1 MAIKSFK
8 GVTIGKGTPQKLE
21 GQNGDITIRST
32 NKGTKMYVKEANKW
46 HSIDLDVDL
55 KQIALSVQKLKDQ
68 IKKLTTK
75 RNNSPV
81 VDKLLLKQSGGAAA
95 VGIQNKSG
103 KIAFRNAADSA
114 DAELINPKISGT
126 ISTDT
131 NPILSTAVSN
141 TVQVGYNDVS
151 STFQLRIIGPPN
163 ANLDTLLSF
172 FVGAAAKWSMG
183 FDSSSD
189 TTFRINAGANLD
201 ADVLQLTSAGALTVD
216 STVTSSN
223 GICSGTGALDTGSS
237 AITTTGVISG
247 GSFNHFMDTQIHNY
261 NSTLTALHYIPFGGS
276 QTDSTSIVDTM
287 NDQTLYIAPYD
298 GYVVKLILQ
307 SATGLA
313 TDAGATKFY
322 IRVNGA
328 LSTRVTVVIADETSH
343 TVSFGG
349 SDSTFGFDA
358 GDRIRIGVDPV
369 AAMKDVTATSVWRY
383 TI

>member
-1 MAIKSFK
+1 MSLSKINP
-8 GVTIGKGTPQKLE
+8 VNL
-21 GQNGDITIRST
+21 
-32 NKGTKMYVKEANKW
+32 
-46 HSIDLDVDL
+46 IDLQALGTSKFKVD
-55 KQIALSVQKLKDQ
+55 
-68 IKKLTTK
+68 
-75 RNNSPV
+75 
-81 VDKLLLKQSGGAAA
+81 
-95 VGIQNKSG
+95 
-103 KIAFRNAADSA
+103 
-114 DAELINPKISGT
+114 
-126 ISTDT
+126 
-131 NPILSTAVSN
+131 
-141 TVQVGYNDVS
+141 
-151 STFQLRIIGPPN
+151 
-163 ANLDTLLSF
+163 
-172 FVGAAAKWSMG
+172 
-183 FDSSSD
+183 
-189 TTFRINAGANLD
+189 NAGA
-201 ADVLQLTSAGALTVD
+201 
-216 STVTSSN
+216 VTA
-223 GICSGTGALDTGSS
+223 TGA
-237 AITTTGVISG
+237 ISG